1 MVHFTLTHGTQRQ
14 DLYTDKGPHTDR
26 NTNPDPDPDLDR
38 DSRPNTDSVIN
49 SDPDTDLYQ
58 DAGPDSDLASLKL
71 NLRFFMVSH
80 SFSLFAASLDA
91 RTVCSG
97 FSKARRGP

>member
-1 MVHFTLTHGTQRQ
+1 
-14 DLYTDKGPHTDR
+14 
-26 NTNPDPDPDLDR
+26 
-38 DSRPNTDSVIN
+38 
-49 SDPDTDLYQ
+49 
-58 DAGPDSDLASLKL
+58 
-71 NLRFFMVSH
+71 MVSH